1 MTRRITTIHILI
13 LFFAAALFS
22 CAGLNLKTWSD
33 RSPQEK
39 AYSIMALY
47 NQQYK
52 DTMSMA
58 LTGDALTEE
67 QKEVVRAKK
76 KILTKVYPLIMA
88 YVEYVDHGTVPS
100 VEMETMILNYLNQLG
115 GKI

>member
-1 MTRRITTIHILI
+1 MKRRIAVPVLMP
-13 LFFAAALFS
+13 FFATVLLSCAALD
-22 CAGLNLKTWSD
+22 LKTWAD
-33 RSPQEK
+33 RSSQEK

-58 LTGDALTEE
+58 LAGDALTDE
-67 QKEVVRAKK
+67 QKDVVRTKK
-76 KILTKVYPLIMA
+76 KILSKVYPLIMA
-88 YVEYVDHGTVPS
+88 YVEYIDHGAIPT
-100 VEMETMILNYLNQLG
+100 VEMEAMILNYLNQLG